1 MGRSN
6 GYRPNKEQR
15 DEVLQWRYVLST
27 ITIDDWVLAGFIMGR
42 ITSLLGYTGG
52 PMGGKIEPRAC
63 RFCSYYGHTR
73 QWCKKRIALKE
84 EREARE
90 IQAMLDEDREYA
102 SQFEEP
108 VQREPYDATKS
119 NQACTFD
126 QLGIPYSV
134 SPYCGPIVGARGGPH
149 AGKWTYD
156 DCGEVVERVV

>member
-6 GYRPNKEQR
+6 GYRPNKAQR
-15 DEVLQWRYVLST
+15 DEVLLWRLALSML
-27 ITIDDWVLAGFIMGR
+27 TIDDWVQAGFIMGR
-42 ITSLLGYTGG
+42 ITSLCGYTGG

-63 RFCSYYGHTR
+63 RYCSYYGHTR

-90 IQAMLDEDREYA
+90 MQAMLDEDHEYA
-102 SQFEEP
+102 SQFED
-108 VQREPYDATKS
+108 VQRVPYDPTNS
-119 NQACTFD
+119 GQARTFD

-134 SPYCGPIVGARGGPH
+134 SPYCGAIVGARGECH

-156 DCGEVVERVV
+156 DRGEVVERVV